1 MPQPDAACWFG
12 ADHCFD
18 ATSAIALCAY
28 MYGAA
33 ALFALIINVH
43 RASMREHGRASMLLP
58 ARRIRFFPAL
68 LFIAFVNRAAW
79 FILVDF
85 HAMETR
91 SSATAPYEHVV
102 VREFNVT
109 VDLYPVGVVIWEK
122 LATLVYFSAFSLVV
136 QFWSDVVAQSTT
148 TSSRLSHQFLKTRTS
163 SRTRN
168 VLAIVNVW
176 MYLVELSLLVMN
188 TLQVKLPAPIVY
200 PDSFVVAAF
209 YGALSIMTGF
219 YAVRLRQMLVTV
231 EASKVQQIV
240 ATRVTIMGL
249 FCSAL
254 FGIRCVLY
262 LCTPSSSRIATT
274 SPWIYYAMPELLP
287 GCLVLVM
294 MRVKHDPIHQRH
306 GSSIASLKMRSE
318 LVPLLSADDVVSV

>member
-1 MPQPDAACWFG
+1 MPQPDAACRFG

-18 ATSAIALCAY
+18 ATSDIALCAY

-68 LFIAFVNRAAW
+68 LFIAFVDRAAW

-102 VREFNVT
+102 VREFNLT

-148 TSSRLSHQFLKTRTS
+148 SSARLFLKTRTS

-176 MYLVELSLLVMN
+176 MYLVELSLLID
-188 TLQVKLPAPIVY
+188 APSQIASSNCVPRQLCCGSILWRPLGHDGTIV
-200 PDSFVVAAF
+200 F
-209 YGALSIMTGF
+209 LL
-219 YAVRLRQMLVTV
+219 LRQMLVTV

-274 SPWIYYAMPELLP
+274 SPWIYYAMPEMLP

>member
-1 MPQPDAACWFG
+1 MPQPDAVCWFG

-28 MYGAA
+28 IYGAA
-33 ALFALIINVH
+33 ALFALIINIH

-102 VREFNVT
+102 VREFNMT

-148 TSSRLSHQFLKTRTS
+148 TSSRLAHQFLKTRTS

-209 YGALSIMTGF
+209 YGALSVMM
-219 YAVRLRQMLVTV
+219 VRL
-231 EASKVQQIV
+231 
-240 ATRVTIMGL
+240 
-249 FCSAL
+249 
-254 FGIRCVLY
+254 
-262 LCTPSSSRIATT
+262 SSSCGRIRSFIAG
-274 SPWIYYAMPELLP
+274 LLR
-287 GCLVLVM
+287 GKASSNARDRRGVQRAANCSYSRDDHGFVLLGVVWDSLRSLSLHSKLFTNCNHIALVGYFAGLVL
-294 MRVKHDPIHQRH
+294 
-306 GSSIASLKMRSE
+306 
-318 LVPLLSADDVVSV
+318 